1 MTSQPISR
9 RTAALAATT
18 AQLMPFYLG
27 IYKRLAG
34 RAAIGDFAF
43 GNPHDM
49 PLPGLVEALQRW
61 AVPQN
66 KDWFAYKDNDPESQA
81 IVAASLQTWRGIP
94 FEPADIAMTTAGFG
108 ALAVG
113 LKAVT
118 DPGDEVIFSLPP
130 WFFYETLCVEAGLVP
145 VKVRHDPATFDLDLR
160 AIEAAIT
167 PRTRIV
173 IVNTPCNPTGKIY
186 PPATLA
192 ELALILDEASR
203 RNGRAI
209 YILSDEAYSR
219 IVFDGQPFYSPTAY
233 YPNTLLAYSY
243 GKVLLAPGQRIGF
256 LALPPTMPDREQV
269 RQSIFITQTACGHM
283 FPNALLQHALA
294 DLDRLSIDIAHLQR
308 KRDRLGEALRGMGYE
323 VNVPEGTFYLLA
335 KSPWADDVAFV
346 NLLTEHNILALP
358 GTVAEIPGYFRLSLT
373 ANDAMIDRALPGFA
387 AAITRARASAPAAEQ
402 GVESAVDQKLQ

>member
-1 MTSQPISR
+1 MTGQPISR
-9 RTAALAATT
+9 RTAALASTIVPLLRFLESNYAH
-18 AQLMPFYLG
+18 M
-27 IYKRLAG
+27 AG
-34 RAAIGDFAF
+34 QPSVCDFAL

-66 KDWFAYKDNDPESQA
+66 KDWFAYKFSEPESQA
-81 IVAASLQTWRGIP
+81 IVAASLHAWRGIP

-130 WFFYETLCVEAGLVP
+130 WFFYETLCVEAGLVS
-145 VKVRHDPATFDLDLR
+145 VKVQHDPATFDLDLR

-167 PRTRIV
+167 PRTRVV
-173 IVNTPCNPTGKIY
+173 IINTPCNPTGKIY

-192 ELALILDEASR
+192 ELALLLEEASR
-203 RNGRAI
+203 RNGRTI
-209 YILSDEAYSR
+209 YILADQPYSR

-256 LALPPTMPDREQV
+256 LALPPTMPEREQV
-269 RQSIFITQTACGHM
+269 RQSIFVMQGACGHM

-294 DLDRLSIDIAHLQR
+294 DLDQLSIDIAHLQR
-308 KRDRLGEALRGMGYE
+308 KRDRLVEALRGMGYA
-323 VNVPEGTFYLLA
+323 VHVPEGTFTCCPNRPGPMMSPSPTCSLNMTFWCCLA
-335 KSPWADDVAFV
+335 RSPR
-346 NLLTEHNILALP
+346 
-358 GTVAEIPGYFRLSLT
+358 FRATSGS
-373 ANDAMIDRALPGFA
+373 R
-387 AAITRARASAPAAEQ
+387 
-402 GVESAVDQKLQ
+402 